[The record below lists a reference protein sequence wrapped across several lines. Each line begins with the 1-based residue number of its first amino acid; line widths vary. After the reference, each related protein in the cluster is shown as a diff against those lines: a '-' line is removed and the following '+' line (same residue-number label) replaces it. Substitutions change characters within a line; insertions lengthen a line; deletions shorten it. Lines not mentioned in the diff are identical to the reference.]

1 MPDAIATSFATLNY
15 SGMLFNKGNTRTPLT
30 SIIGARRRPVQAVEF
45 VTGQTF
51 TTAGGSQPAISET
64 ASLTA
69 PASTLITRAQLTNV
83 TQIFQESVYVAYAKM
98 ANMQTLSG
106 ANIGG
111 QSPNPPNE
119 LDFQV
124 AAKMAKIARD
134 IEYTALN
141 GLYNKATT
149 DGTINKSRGILTAIT
164 TNTLDANGGALRV
177 WTIADLMKMVYEAQG
192 DITGLVVWLDAV
204 SMYQLHADAE
214 ANGLTIVPA
223 DRTVNC
229 IALSTLLTP
238 MGPVSLKLGE
248 FLPAGTVGL
257 FNLGVCGI
265 VDQPTP
271 GKGNFFMEELS
282 KTGAGEKYQI
292 FGQLG
297 IDHGPE
303 WYHAKVTNLA
313 TTFTKP
319 AAGKQ
324 VFILNDSVP
333 TVSTVPFLETVTIVN
348 GLTDAVESSALSLTW
363 TGATPSAPTLA
374 YVWQIADTINGAFA
388 AISSATA
395 AVYTPTTAQVG
406 KYIRVKVTATGTG
419 SGVIYSNAVAVAAAA
434 AQG

>member
-1 MPDAIATSFATLNY
+1 MAEAPATSFGVLNY

-45 VTGQTF
+45 VTGQSY
-51 TTAGGSQPAISET
+51 TTEGGSQPAISET

-69 PASTLITRAQLTNV
+69 PESTHLDRTQLTNV
-83 TQIFQESVYVAYAKM
+83 TQIFQEAVYVSYAKM
-98 ANMQTLSG
+98 ANMMTLSG
-106 ANIGG
+106 VNIGG
-111 QSPNPPNE
+111 QTPNPPNE

-134 IEYTALN
+134 IEYTALR
-141 GLYNKATT
+141 GAYNKATT

-164 TNTLDANGGALRV
+164 TNTLDANGEGLRV

-192 DITGLVVWLDAV
+192 DISNLVVWLDAV

-214 ANGLTIVPA
+214 ANGLTIVPS
-223 DRTVNC
+223 DRAVNG
-229 IALSTLLTP
+229 ISLSTLLTP
-238 MGPVSLKLGE
+238 MGQVSLKLGE
-248 FLPAGTVGL
+248 FLPSGTVGL

-303 WYHAKVTNLA
+303 WFHAKVANLA

-324 VFILNDSVP
+324 VFIMNESVP
-333 TVSTVPFLETVTIVN
+333 TVSTVPVLETVTLS
-348 GLTDAVESSALSLTW
+348 GTPTAGSATDALTLTW
-363 TGATPSAPTLA
+363 IGATPSAPTLA
-374 YVWQIADTINGAFA
+374 YVWQQADTINGAFT
-388 AISSATA
+388 AISGATSAT
-395 AVYTPTTAQVG
+395 YTPAVGLVG

-419 SGVIYSNAVAVAAAA
+419 SGVLYSNALIVAAA
-434 AQG
+434 G

>member
-1 MPDAIATSFATLNY
+1 MADAIATSFATLNY

-51 TTAGGSQPAISET
+51 TTEGGTQPAISET

-69 PASTLITRAQLTNV
+69 PESTIITRAQLTNV

-98 ANMQTLSG
+98 ANMQTLAG
-106 ANIGG
+106 VNIGG

-134 IEYTALN
+134 IEFTALN
-141 GLYNKATT
+141 GAYNKATT
-149 DGTINKSRGILTAIT
+149 DGTINKSRGLLTAIT
-164 TNTLDANGGALRV
+164 TNTLDASAAALRV

-192 DITGLVVWLDAV
+192 DISNLVVWLDAV

-214 ANGLTIVPA
+214 ANGLTIVPS
-223 DRTVNC
+223 DRATNG
-229 IALSTLLTP
+229 IALSSLLTP
-238 MGPVSLKLGE
+238 MGQVSLKLGE

-303 WYHAKVTNLA
+303 WFHAKVTNLA

-324 VFILNDSVP
+324 VFIMNESVP
-333 TVSTVPFLETVTIVN
+333 TVSTVPVLETVTLSGAVQV
-348 GLTDAVESSALSLTW
+348 GVESTTLDLTW
-363 TGATPSAPTLA
+363 IGATPAAPTLA
-374 YVWQIADTINGAFA
+374 YQWQTALTVNGAFTNVA
-388 AISSATA
+388 GATSATI
-395 AVYTPTTAQVG
+395 TPLVGIVG
-406 KYIRVKVTATGTG
+406 KYLRCKVTSTGTG
-419 SGVIYSNAVAVAAAA
+419 TGVLYSNAVVVAAA
-434 AQG
+434 G